1 MESVYRDARHA
12 WSSAWNNAAR
22 IVTIDLMI
30 RPDALIV
37 NDSFAPRLALFYAAF
52 FVASGLMLP
61 FFPLWLAAK
70 GLDAAA
76 IGIVLAAAQFL
87 RLGAIPAGTRLAD
100 RRGTLKG
107 PLVAAALA
115 SVAGIAL
122 VACADG
128 FAAILAVYVLA
139 TLVSAP
145 ILPLGDAYAL
155 KGLALRG
162 LSYGPVRL
170 WGSVAFM
177 AANLGGGLMLA
188 WLAPVNLIWPILIGY
203 AAIAAAALVLIPL
216 PQALPRKAG
225 EAGHGHLRDPA
236 FLTVMAAASVVQA
249 SHAVY
254 YGFSTL
260 DWSAHGLSGARIGAL
275 WALGVAAEIVL
286 FALSSRL
293 PALAPTTLIALGAA
307 GAVLRWSAMAFDP
320 PAAMLPAL
328 QVLHALSFGATH
340 LGTMAY
346 LSRAAPE
353 GSRAAAQGDVATAS
367 GVAMAAAIALAGALY
382 LSYGSAAYAA
392 MAVMAVVGGML
403 ALVAGRL
410 GRGM

>member
-122 VACADG
+122 VASADG

-320 PAAMLPAL
+320 PAALLPAL

-367 GVAMAAAIALAGALY
+367 GVAMAAAIALSGALY

>member
-320 PAAMLPAL
+320 PAALLPAL

-367 GVAMAAAIALAGALY
+367 GVAMAAAIALSGALY

-410 GRGM
+410 

>member
-1 MESVYRDARHA
+1 M
-12 WSSAWNNAAR
+12 
-22 IVTIDLMI
+22 T
-30 RPDALIV
+30 RPDASIV
-37 NDSFAPRLALFYAAF
+37 NDSFALRLALFYAAF

-76 IGIVLAAAQFL
+76 IGVVLAVAQAL
-87 RLGAIPAGTRLAD
+87 RLVAIPAGTRLAD

-115 SVAGIAL
+115 AVIGIAML
-122 VACADG
+122 AFADS
-128 FAAILAVYVLA
+128 FAAILAAYVLA
-139 TLVSAP
+139 TLVAAP
-145 ILPLGDAYAL
+145 MLPLGDAYAL
-155 KGLALRG
+155 KGLSLRG

-188 WLAPVNLIWPILIGY
+188 WLAPVDLIWPILAGY
-203 AAIAAAALVLIPL
+203 GTIAAATLVLVPL
-216 PQALPRKAG
+216 PAAPPRFSG
-225 EAGHGHLRDPA
+225 EPGHGHLRRPA
-236 FLTVMAAASVVQA
+236 FIAVMAAASLVQA

-260 DWSAHGLSGARIGAL
+260 DWSAHGLSGGTIGAL

-286 FALSSRL
+286 FAVSSRI
-293 PALAPTTLIALGAA
+293 PALSPTLLIAFGAA
-307 GAVLRWSAMAFDP
+307 GGALRWTAMAFDP
-320 PAAMLPAL
+320 PALLLLLL

-346 LSRAAPE
+346 LARAAPE

-367 GVAMAAAIALAGALY
+367 SIAMAAATALSGALY
-382 LSYGSAAYAA
+382 QRYGDVAYAA
-392 MAVMAVVGGML
+392 MAVMALAGGAL
-403 ALVAGRL
+403 ALVARRL
-410 GRGM
+410 

>member
-320 PAAMLPAL
+320 PAALLPAL

-367 GVAMAAAIALAGALY
+367 GVAMAAAIALSGALY

>member
-122 VACADG
+122 VASADG

-216 PQALPRKAG
+216 PQALPRTAG

-320 PAAMLPAL
+320 PAALLPAL

-367 GVAMAAAIALAGALY
+367 GVAMAAAIALSGALY

-410 GRGM
+410 

>member
-139 TLVSAP
+139 TLVAAP

-216 PQALPRKAG
+216 PQALPRTAG

-320 PAAMLPAL
+320 PAALLPAL

-367 GVAMAAAIALAGALY
+367 GVAMAAAIALSGALY